1 MKIIVRGMAGIA
13 VLGLCLLR
21 GPAPAGVVAHGQFYL
36 RAIPSSAVHHLQA
49 PHIHLRDG
57 TSLNWS
63 GYAVETNLSKPAS
76 NAVSNVVGSWT
87 VPGVLAS
94 TPSKDTYS
102 SAWVGIDGYSD
113 DTVEQIGTEQD
124 WTGRAAS
131 YYAWFE
137 LYPNYAYEIV
147 GFPVDQGDTI
157 TAQVQYLGSE
167 TVEVKDAWGR
177 RGHGWEHGRNDDWG
191 RKTTEVVQ
199 TFQLTLTNVTKDVT
213 FSIDEQIQGAE
224 LQSAE
229 WVMEA
234 PSESSVLPLSDFG
247 TISFSGC
254 EATLDGVTGPITTW
268 PDDMLTMETSK
279 AVTKALPS
287 VLGTTGET
295 FSVTWEHQ

>member
-1 MKIIVRGMAGIA
+1 MKFIVRGMAGIV
-13 VLGLCLLR
+13 VLGLCMLR

-36 RAIPSSAVHHLQA
+36 RAIPSSAVHHVQA
-49 PHIHLRDG
+49 PHLHLRDG

-76 NAVSNVVGSWT
+76 NAVSYVVGSWI
-87 VPGVLAS
+87 VPGVKAS
-94 TPSKDTYS
+94 APTKDTYS

-113 DTVEQIGTEQD
+113 NTVEQIGTEQD

-157 TAQVQYLGSE
+157 TAQVEYLGSE
-167 TVEVKDAWGR
+167 TVVVGDPWGW
-177 RGHGWEHGRNDDWG
+177 RGHGREHWRKDSWG
-191 RKTTEVVQ
+191 RETTEVVQ

-234 PSESSVLPLSDFG
+234 PSENSVLPLSDFG
-247 TISFSGC
+247 AISFSGC
-254 EATLDGVTGPITTW
+254 EATLQGVTGPISAW
-268 PDDMLTMETSK
+268 PDDELTMETSK
-279 AVTKALPS
+279 AVTKAAPS
-287 VLGTTGET
+287 KLGSTGET